1 MEPQDY
7 RRRLRFA
14 AVAAAVVTFVTAFVT
29 SIALAIVDLYLTGHS
44 RPSLMRPLIDRPA
57 IGVSLSAGDIILTL
71 ISLGAGAAAGTL
83 LWRRGR

>member
-7 RRRLRFA
+7 RRLMFV
-14 AVAAAVVTFVTAFVT
+14 AVAAAVVTFVTAFIT
-29 SIALAIVDLYLTGHS
+29 AISLAVVDLYLTGHG

-57 IGVSLSAGDIILTL
+57 LGISLSSGDIILL
-71 ISLGAGAAAGTL
+71 LLPLAAGASVGTL